1 MEFLKKEGNLL
12 RFLRVRSVKTAFAV
26 SLSNRNHLATTGL
39 RQAQAERFI
48 AIVLME
54 RTAGFRSI
62 MERVAPK
69 SKHRK
74 EGARKKIFRM
84 LLEPISVVGDYRV
97 VQMRGR
103 GPRSVLSH
111 MSGPM
116 TAKRAQR
123 DCEADAP
130 PCDRLLLQMFG
141 RKPHQGLG

>member
-1 MEFLKKEGNLL
+1 
-12 RFLRVRSVKTAFAV
+12 
-26 SLSNRNHLATTGL
+26 
-39 RQAQAERFI
+39 
-48 AIVLME
+48 
-54 RTAGFRSI
+54 

-84 LLEPISVVGDYRV
+84 LLEPISAVGDRRV

-116 TAKRAQR
+116 TKQMRRPVIAYYCRCLVVSRIRVLVEKSCISMGRFLRGTSALAASR
-123 DCEADAP
+123 WP
-130 PCDRLLLQMFG
+130 PAEPSALNIFSASRPAFFL
-141 RKPHQGLG
+141 